1 MDLLWRCIHT
11 TMLLLH
17 ATIGVITDH
26 GPAAERAVLYPISGS
41 SEVYA
46 MNYELN
52 KNFNRILSFFRQQVY
67 KMSLEDLCKLAVVTT
82 LSLTMKCVLFKCVK

>member
-1 MDLLWRCIHT
+1 MEMYSHYHVAVARH
-11 TMLLLH
+11 H
-17 ATIGVITDH
+17 RGGH

-41 SEVYA
+41 SVVYA

-52 KNFNRILSFFRQQVY
+52 KNFNRILSLFQQQVY
-67 KMSLEDLCKLAVVTT
+67 KKSLEDLCKLAVVTT